1 MKTLHQVTLNSHQT
15 GHVDNKW
22 QSIPWRHDCFLY
34 KHDRAMDATRLETAS
49 HCTHNICGVF
59 AVHHCVPGLFAGGVS
74 VHDSCCTI

>member
-1 MKTLHQVTLNSHQT
+1 MKNGKAFPGGMIVS
-15 GHVDNKW
+15 
-22 QSIPWRHDCFLY
+22 LY